1 MINDVTRMKHHFFL
15 INKETV
21 QGSKNFSSTF
31 CMKNI
36 KIEDKKSRK
45 AAGARKQITVEQY
58 QSKNEQI
65 FCLFV
70 AHQLSSRSP

>member
-1 MINDVTRMKHHFFL
+1 MINDVTRMKHNFFL

-45 AAGARKQITVEQY
+45 AAGPRRKITVE
-58 QSKNEQI
+58 E
-65 FCLFV
+65 
-70 AHQLSSRSP
+70 